1 MLIKLNIYVK
11 KKKKKKKKK
20 SDFFYFVYLGVHIH
34 HVQKPRY

>member
-1 MLIKLNIYVK
+1 MLIKLNIYV
-11 KKKKKKKKK
+11 KKKKKK

>member
-1 MLIKLNIYVK
+1 MFNKLKNYI
-11 KKKKKKKKK
+11 KKKKKK